1 MPAFD
6 KEVCIT
12 KLISHVPENPGQGL
26 PAIVGQV
33 VVFDTETGL
42 CRLVLDGPT
51 VTARRTA
58 AVTGLFLRQTNRV
71 AFDHCL
77 IMGAG
82 VQGRSHLE
90 MLREIAPPR
99 KVTIVSRR
107 PESSQALALHAESLG
122 FTAQALPEVPNM
134 ESFDLIITCTPAQ
147 EAVMRSRPQS
157 NAIVCAIG
165 SYTPKMLEWHPD
177 IIRWI
182 ASTGQVF
189 VDSRDAD
196 HEAGDLIQATLD
208 PANYP
213 CLEDLV
219 KKNTA
224 INLDPAQGP
233 ILFKSCGWGG
243 WDLAAARCAL
253 RLWSPKHDG

>member
-1 MPAFD
+1 MTILTPRFFDANKTAVLLPYPSLFDALESVLLSPSVHVPARNIHNTVGANRFFVMPAFD

-12 KLISHVPENPGQGL
+12 KLISHVPENPLLGL

-33 VVFDTETGL
+33 VVFDTKTGL

-51 VTARRTA
+51 VTAR
-58 AVTGLFLRQTNRV
+58 
-71 AFDHCL
+71 
-77 IMGAG
+77 
-82 VQGRSHLE
+82 
-90 MLREIAPPR
+90 
-99 KVTIVSRR
+99 
-107 PESSQALALHAESLG
+107 HAESLG
-122 FTAQALPEVPNM
+122 YAAQALPEVSNI

-147 EAVMRSRPQS
+147 EAVMHSRPQS

-177 IIRWI
+177 LIRWI
-182 ASTGQVF
+182 AASGQVV

-196 HEAGDLIQATLD
+196 HEAGDLIQATLN
-208 PANYP
+208 PADYP

-219 KKNTA
+219 KKTAA

-253 RLWSPKHDG
+253 RQLV